1 MKLEFNYGWKYKLKK
16 QVSYH
21 MNKKKRPHLDFS
33 VENFRSIPK
42 ISSFL
47 SFSCF
52 YFDNLY
58 FDTKLY
64 FHNVSVLVYWERRE
78 HVDKKF

>member
-1 MKLEFNYGWKYKLKK
+1 
-16 QVSYH
+16 
-21 MNKKKRPHLDFS
+21 MNKQKRPHLDFS

-47 SFSCF
+47 LFSCF

-64 FHNVSVLVYWERRE
+64 FHNVSVLVY
-78 HVDKKF
+78 